1 MLTLQ
6 SICSCVTVVP
16 HHMIMELLY
25 VNMAAFSVISLQ
37 GDNLLELAEATV
49 ALAEVLELKGDPTG
63 LVEGTVIESRTD
75 RGKG

>member
-1 MLTLQ
+1 M
-6 SICSCVTVVP
+6 
-16 HHMIMELLY
+16 
-25 VNMAAFSVISLQ
+25 NMPAFSVISLQ